1 MKLPKSRL
9 FWAVSLSHFTNDLFM
24 SMGPVLL
31 TFISGVYM
39 PITSSQIGLAQ
50 SLREFVGALGQ
61 PVIGWIG
68 DRGGARWIGT
78 LGLAWTVSGTL
89 LATYFATLSNYPLMV
104 TFFALSAIGSAAIHP
119 IGVSFATYKETE
131 HSNRNMSFFFLM
143 GQLGLALGPA
153 IAGVLLG
160 MTQTDGQLGN
170 LNPIFWLG
178 LIAIPA
184 VLFKGMTLP
193 NISLSSKNPDETA
206 TPITN
211 KVTNTRSI
219 MIFMAL
225 VLGRGLCYMGTVTF
239 IPLMFHEKGWSP
251 NAYGSITGIY
261 WLASAFSGVVL
272 GYMADYVDRRRIITI
287 VMILVAPIYWL
298 LASSNG
304 AMAFVYVLLAGML
317 GQGLHSVMIV
327 MGQRLL
333 PGGKG
338 FVSGLTLG
346 MMFGAGAIGTFIN
359 GYLVEGFSVLGWT
372 MAGIGIVNL
381 FRLVGMVG
389 AVMGL
394 LALLLPPFDVPTSEA
409 TVAPLAVQ
417 RNG

>member
-9 FWAVSLSHFTNDLFM
+9 FWAVSLSHFTNDFFM
-24 SMGPVLL
+24 SMGPILL

-39 PITSSQIGLAQ
+39 PITSAQIGLAQ

-61 PVIGWIG
+61 PLIGWLG

-78 LGLAWTVSGTL
+78 IGLAWTVIGTL

-119 IGVSFATYKETE
+119 IGVSFATYHEPE
-131 HSNRNMSFFFLM
+131 YSNRNMSFFFLM

-153 IAGVLLG
+153 IAGVLLA
-160 MTQTDGQLGN
+160 MTQTDGQIGN
-170 LNPIFWLG
+170 LNPVFWLG
-178 LIAIPA
+178 LIAIPT
-184 VLFKGMTLP
+184 VLFKGITLP
-193 NISLSSKNPDETA
+193 NISLSSQSAETS
-206 TPITN
+206 TPSIN
-211 KVTNTRSI
+211 KVVNVRSI
-219 MIFMAL
+219 VIFIAL

-239 IPLMFHEKGWSP
+239 IPLMFHQKGWSP

-261 WLASAFSGVVL
+261 WLASAFSGVVF
-272 GYMADYVDRRRIITI
+272 GYMADHLDRRRITTV

-304 AMAFVYVLLAGML
+304 AMSFVYVLLAGML

-338 FVSGLTLG
+338 FISGLTLG
-346 MMFGAGAIGTFIN
+346 MMFGAGAIGTFVN
-359 GYLVEGFSVLGWT
+359 GYLVEGFNLFGWT
-372 MAGIGIVNL
+372 VEGIGILNL
-381 FRLVGMVG
+381 FRWVGVLG
-389 AVMGL
+389 AVMGF
-394 LALLLPPFDVPTSEA
+394 LALLLPPFENPMKEA
-409 TVAPLAVQ
+409 SATPLAVQ
-417 RNG
+417 RN